1 MKAEH
6 KAYLALIVAMLC
18 WSTSGIAI
26 KQALLVFTP
35 LTLIVCRFILSV
47 SLMFLI
53 GKLAG
58 FFTKPSTLPESLANN
73 PAGFGANPDN
83 IGEAYHTSPESLATP
98 NQPFISTSAGETP
111 TSQPSPTSNN
121 PEEAYQTP
129 SENSAQAS
137 TPLSFFALT
146 PLAKH
151 DIPLFLIAGFL
162 QPFLYYLAETYA
174 YQLLSSP
181 TIAEALLS
189 TSPLLSPIFAFIA
202 IRERLSRQTLIGI
215 LVSTFGMLLIT
226 LQFTDSFSLGNP
238 WGILLAFVAVTV
250 AIFYTIYLK
259 KIPDRYNSL
268 SIVFY
273 VQLFALLFFLIT
285 WLLQGGIH
293 QAQALTQADPQ
304 ALRNAFAM
312 AIYLAVFS
320 SIVAFVLFCY
330 AVRIVG
336 VNKANAFNNVRPVFT
351 ALIMLLFFGEMLPI
365 TKWIGILL
373 VVIGLFYTSK
383 QN

>member
-1 MKAEH
+1 MMKAEH

-35 LTLIVCRFILSV
+35 LTLIVCRFTLSV

-58 FFTKPSTLPESLANN
+58 FFAKNATQPESLENN
-73 PAGFGANPDN
+73 PAGFGEN
-83 IGEAYHTSPESLATP
+83 P
-98 NQPFISTSAGETP
+98 NQPFRSTSSGETP
-111 TSQPSPTSNN
+111 TSQPSATSNN
-121 PEEAYQTP
+121 PDEAYQTP
-129 SENSAQAS
+129 PTPENTSS
-137 TPLSFFALT
+137 HPLFFFALT

-226 LQFTDSFSLGNP
+226 VQFTDSFSLGNP

-259 KIPDRYNSL
+259 KIPERYNSL

-293 QAQALTQADPQ
+293 QAQALTQANPQ
-304 ALRNAFAM
+304 ALHKAFAM
-312 AIYLAVFS
+312 ATYLAVFS
-320 SIVAFVLFCY
+320 SIIAFVLFCY

-365 TKWIGILL
+365 AKWIGILL
-373 VVIGLFYTSK
+373 VVAGLFYSSK
-383 QN
+383 QT